1 MAAIPAL
8 VPFQWMC
15 AQLMD
20 ELRCED
26 VHPLLEAQEGAL
38 AVKAAGYAE
47 AVHALE
53 DQATKRYGA

>member
-20 ELRCED
+20 ELRCGD
-26 VHPLLEAQEGAL
+26 VHPLLEAQADRMNTK
-38 AVKAAGYAE
+38 AVGYAD
-47 AVHALE
+47 AIHALE
-53 DQATKRYGA
+53 AQATERYGA